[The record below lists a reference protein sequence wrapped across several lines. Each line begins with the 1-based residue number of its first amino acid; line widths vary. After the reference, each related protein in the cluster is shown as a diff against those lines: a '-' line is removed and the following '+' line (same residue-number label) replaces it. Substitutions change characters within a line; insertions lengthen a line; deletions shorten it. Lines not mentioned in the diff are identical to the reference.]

1 MVQPQQHSIHEHL
14 KEASSFIGNYAAIL
28 YASGATTIRIEK
40 NILRMAG
47 EWRMHAEFSILPTD
61 IIISLWS
68 ENKEHSD
75 HKDKCKG
82 KHDSEQDKAK
92 TIYHILSSL

>member
-1 MVQPQQHSIHEHL
+1 MVVVPAGAAVVMPGHIRALGHNDGRNRQPRRMIVL
-14 KEASSFIGNYAAIL
+14 IPLGNPFD
-28 YASGATTIRIEK
+28 G
-40 NILRMAG
+40 
-47 EWRMHAEFSILPTD
+47 
-61 IIISLWS
+61 

-92 TIYHILSSL
+92 TIYHILSSLCPVLCLYFI